1 FSLIVS
7 DTTGNVKKARRL
19 ICEKW
24 PWILNCPDPCHQLNL
39 LMKDIMV
46 GFAEVMT
53 VVSTIT
59 TYFSHSNYGQ
69 HHLAKEMKKEKDSR
83 GIQAAGAT
91 RFSSFSINAKSVACC
106 FSGIQRCF
114 AAGVLPFETKATK
127 AIIKYLE
134 TGADSF
140 KFQAQLHH
148 ANMLLTPIARG
159 LETLEGQNTT
169 LSDVFAIF
177 IGIAVGF
184 TCVFQDPSDSIREYQ
199 KETYATFNRRF
210 AIFMNECTTDMFLLA
225 YVFDP

>member
-1 FSLIVS
+1 S

-46 GFAEVMT
+46 GSKTYPKIKGFAEVMT

-91 RFSSFSINAKSVACC
+91 RFSSFSINAKSVARC

-199 KETYATFNRRF
+199 KETCRF
-210 AIFMNECTTDMFLLA
+210 QPPVCYFHE
-225 YVFDP
+225 